1 MLIIVGRYYE
11 QRQDVVLGT
20 QVAELP
26 LMVEYMLT
34 PYRFLELWYLES

>member
-11 QRQDVVLGT
+11 NRQDVVLGT
-20 QVAELP
+20 IASELP

-34 PYRFLELWYLES
+34 PYRFLEL